1 MRLLVL
7 FVAFLCAGC
16 GILTEADE
24 DQKVAM
30 ATAQVIKG
38 VTTCNATHAAG
49 HSKLAIVRTECINN
63 ALNLTRPLYP
73 YPDLLDRWLSDRRTI
88 AAKYASGELP
98 TTKANIEFG
107 DQRRKMIEEEQ
118 RRLPDGNAATKTRH
132 GTLFDSV
139 FKTPVNCGPTDPSV
153 NCL

>member
-38 VTTCNATHAAG
+38 VTTCNASYAAG
-49 HSKLAIVRTECINN
+49 HSKLAVVRTECINN
-63 ALNLTRPLYP
+63 ALNQTRALYP

-88 AAKYASGELP
+88 AEKFAAGQLP
-98 TTKANIEFG
+98 ALKANVEFG

-118 RRLPDGNAATKTRH
+118 RRLPDGKSETKARH

-139 FKTPVNCGPTDPSV
+139 FKTPVNCGTRDPSV